1 MQNDYKILYDK
12 LQVYLD
18 RVAISPKHSIEVNLF
33 CTEIQ
38 DQIVDWKKEI
48 TNAK

>member
-1 MQNDYKILYDK
+1 MQNDYKLLYDK

-18 RVAISPKHSIEVNLF
+18 RIANSPNHCIEVNLF

>member
-12 LQVYLD
+12 IQVYLD
-18 RVAISPKHSIEVNLF
+18 RVAFSPNHSIEVNLF
-33 CTEIQ
+33 CTELQ